1 MLHIRRPLAAGL
13 VLSSAVTLAAQTA
26 PPLARSLDG
35 GRPLFAPA
43 MAADTRTTMHAQL
56 ADAEAALARSPHDP
70 DALIW
75 VGRRMAYLG
84 DYRGAI
90 AVFTGGI
97 ARFPKDARFYRHR
110 GHRYLTV
117 REIDH
122 AIADLE
128 TAVRLTTGQP
138 DQIEPDGQPNAQDIP
153 TSSLQSN
160 IWYHLALARYL
171 KRDFTGAAAAWTK
184 ARDVLDN
191 DDNRVAATA
200 WLYASLRRAGQTAD
214 ANAALAPIRAT
225 MQVIENQSY
234 VSLLLLH
241 KGERTEADVVGA
253 AGEGSAGSAVR
264 YGVSVWH
271 LLNGR
276 TDRARQMWQSLTQVS
291 DWPSFG
297 VLAAEAELMPRSWPG
312 SGSSGPARG
321 PRHR

>member
-1 MLHIRRPLAAGL
+1 MLRIRRTIAACL
-13 VLSSAVTLAAQTA
+13 VLSSTLTPAAQTST
-26 PPLARSLDG
+26 PLARSLDG

-43 MAADTRTTMHAQL
+43 MAADARAKMQAQL
-56 ADAEAALARSPHDP
+56 ADAEAALKASPNDP

-84 DYRGAI
+84 DYRGALK
-90 AVFTGGI
+90 VFSDGI
-97 ARFPKDARFYRHR
+97 AKFPKDARFYRHR

-117 REIDH
+117 REIDR
-122 AIADLE
+122 AVADFE
-128 TAVRLTTGQP
+128 MAVRLTDGQP
-138 DQIEPDGQPNAQDIP
+138 DQIEPDGQPNAKNIP

-200 WLYASLRRAGQTAD
+200 WLYVSLRRAGKTAE
-214 ANAALAPIRAT
+214 ANAALAPIRAN
-225 MQVIENQSY
+225 MNVIENQSY
-234 VSLLLLH
+234 LSLLLLH

-276 TDRARQMWQSLTQVS
+276 ADKARQMWQSITQAP

-297 VLAAEAELMPRSWPG
+297 VLAAEAELMK
-312 SGSSGPARG
+312 
-321 PRHR
+321 